1 MLRVLAG
8 AYAPCLFGCELC
20 LLCLRALVCFAA
32 RPSPARVQRMH
43 LAVANSPHSATA
55 HAATAASSSGEFRRT
70 LVGDE
75 DDDEDLLIAGSGG
88 GGGGGGGGVII
99 ANAQLAAA
107 LNADR
112 SSSQPASSIEPEP
125 EPEPEQSS
133 STSSSSRLP
142 HQVCD
147 T

>member
-75 DDDEDLLIAGSGG
+75 DEDDDGDDDDD
-88 GGGGGGGGVII
+88 
-99 ANAQLAAA
+99 AAA
-107 LNADR
+107 AAFASR
-112 SSSQPASSIEPEP
+112 SISPGPAALSEAETRFHVHAAEAASPEAP
-125 EPEPEQSS
+125 G
-133 STSSSSRLP
+133 
-142 HQVCD
+142 
-147 T
+147 

>member
-8 AYAPCLFGCELC
+8 AYAPCLFGCEL
-20 LLCLRALVCFAA
+20 RFALVCFAA

-75 DDDEDLLIAGSGG
+75 DDEDDDEDLLIAGSGG
-88 GGGGGGGGVII
+88 GGGGGGGGVFI

-107 LNADR
+107 
-112 SSSQPASSIEPEP
+112 
-125 EPEPEQSS
+125 
-133 STSSSSRLP
+133 
-142 HQVCD
+142 
-147 T
+147 

>member
-55 HAATAASSSGEFRRT
+55 HAATAASPSGEFRRT

-88 GGGGGGGGVII
+88 GGGGGGGGVFI

-112 SSSQPASSIEPEP
+112 SSSHPASSIEPEP
-125 EPEPEQSS
+125 EPEPWQSS
-133 STSSSSRLP
+133 STSSSQLP